1 MEESLFYGSLVFII
15 IYASSFVHYSFWL
28 HKNNFTEVFFQFKMK
43 SPLIRNQRA
52 KTNNGFPLLLHLQ
65 RFLGLNETARS
76 HSVKI
81 NAPGKPRCVPRKIV
95 FSRRYALKVLYLFRL
110 LSSVSSLRIIFR
122 SFLCRC
128 RNKLSFLRLTTLT
141 QNSFL
146 SG

>member
-1 MEESLFYGSLVFII
+1 MG
-15 IYASSFVHYSFWL
+15 ASSLLLFMLL
-28 HKNNFTEVFFQFKMK
+28 HPFTIPFGWYKNNFTKIFFQFKMK
-43 SPLIRNQRA
+43 SPLITNQRA
-52 KTNNGFPLLLHLQ
+52 KTNHRFLLLLNQ
-65 RFLGLNETARS
+65 QQFLGLNETARS

-110 LSSVSSLRIIFR
+110 LSSVSSLRIVFR

-141 QNSFL
+141 QNNFL